1 MAGILITNFGAGINA
16 LAFVG
21 SNCAFNKSGC
31 GAAEEG
37 RKRHDLA
44 EEKLQRARDKWNEDR
59 MKLLNFIN
67 KVCVKRIKHE
77 DTSTTLT
84 KQCFSTNE
92 YL

>member
-21 SNCAFNKSGC
+21 SNCAFNKSSC

-44 EEKLQRARDKWNEDR
+44 EEKL
-59 MKLLNFIN
+59 
-67 KVCVKRIKHE
+67 
-77 DTSTTLT
+77 
-84 KQCFSTNE
+84 
-92 YL
+92 

>member
-44 EEKLQRARDKWNEDR
+44 EEKL
-59 MKLLNFIN
+59 
-67 KVCVKRIKHE
+67 
-77 DTSTTLT
+77 
-84 KQCFSTNE
+84 
-92 YL
+92 